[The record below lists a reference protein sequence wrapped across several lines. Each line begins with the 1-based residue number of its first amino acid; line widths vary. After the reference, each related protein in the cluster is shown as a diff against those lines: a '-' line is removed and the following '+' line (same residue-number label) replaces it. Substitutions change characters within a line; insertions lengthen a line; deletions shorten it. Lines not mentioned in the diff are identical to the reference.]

1 MSDDEKNR
9 KLENFLE
16 RASSINEKFEKN
28 SELKKLEEIYEGNF
42 RHKYSIIFKKL
53 VELDKQLENFSI
65 EMLSENIF
73 TIFLESQKTN
83 DCKIKKISRKTL

>member
-28 SELKKLEEIYEGNF
+28 SELKK
-42 RHKYSIIFKKL
+42 
-53 VELDKQLENFSI
+53 
-65 EMLSENIF
+65 
-73 TIFLESQKTN
+73 T
-83 DCKIKKISRKTL
+83 